1 MRISDWSS
9 DVCSS
14 DLLEPGN
21 VGGLWFGG
29 LDALQNGDY
38 ATAYA
43 HWLKL
48 RDQDLPDDISAIV
61 EQHLPELAAKAGQ
74 TLPPKATAAQNED
87 RTGEA
92 AVPGDDLQLVVHVSI
107 SDALKAQIKPGMTLL
122 VFAKAE
128 SGPPMPLAEIGRA
141 HV

>member
-1 MRISDWSS
+1 MSTGQH
-9 DVCSS
+9 
-14 DLLEPGN
+14 DLTQSAPLFEQALKLEPGN
-21 VGGLWFGG
+21 VEGLWYGGLA
-29 LDALQNGDY
+29 ALQNGEY

-87 RTGEA
+87 RTGAA
-92 AVPGDDLQLVVHVSI
+92 AVPGADLPLVVHVRI
-107 SDALKAQIKPGMTLL
+107 RDAHKDHLKPGLPLL
-122 VFAKAE
+122 GVPQAKH
-128 SGPPMPLAEIGRA
+128 R
-141 HV
+141 